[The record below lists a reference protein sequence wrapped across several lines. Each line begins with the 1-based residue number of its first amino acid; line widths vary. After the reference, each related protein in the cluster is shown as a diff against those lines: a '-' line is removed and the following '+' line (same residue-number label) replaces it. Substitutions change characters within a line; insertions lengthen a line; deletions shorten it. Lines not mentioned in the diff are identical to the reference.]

1 MRQLQR
7 QGRLG
12 QGGVLMIMTNSLQRA
27 QRIARK
33 HHKDHEEEVLIYQDQ
48 DWGFI
53 VVTATEA
60 NADPELEECT
70 LVDVFDHI

>member
-1 MRQLQR
+1 
-7 QGRLG
+7 
-12 QGGVLMIMTNSLQRA
+12 MIMTNSLQRA

-60 NADPELEECT
+60 NADPELETCT
-70 LVDVFDHI
+70 LVDVFDYL

>member
-1 MRQLQR
+1 MRRLQR

-33 HHKDHEEEVLIYQDQ
+33 HHKDHEEEVLIYQDE

-53 VVTATEA
+53 VATATEA
-60 NADPELEECT
+60 NADPELEECK
-70 LVDVFDHI
+70 LVDVFDYI